1 MGKMP
6 MPRMRLRSHRIRDTH
21 WSMLLLRFEV
31 FPMSRQRGLYILD
44 PNSFGLIYGPDEQR
58 DIAAQVEIMAP
69 PLSARDALDRPEL
82 LAEADVIF
90 SGWKGP
96 ILDEAFF
103 AAAPKLK
110 AVFYGAGA
118 MGYILTPAV
127 WARSIVVT
135 TALEANAIPVAE
147 YTLATILFSLK
158 HGWRLA
164 RTTKA
169 GRCHPDRNHVPGS
182 YGSTVGLVSLGAIAR

>member
-1 MGKMP
+1 
-6 MPRMRLRSHRIRDTH
+6 
-21 WSMLLLRFEV
+21 
-31 FPMSRQRGLYILD
+31 MSRQRGLYILD

-69 PLSARDALDRPEL
+69 PLSAREALARPEL

-96 ILDEAFF
+96 MLDEAFF

-110 AVFYGAGA
+110 AVFYGAGS

-127 WARSIVVT
+127 WERGIVVT
-135 TALEANAIPVAE
+135 SALEANAVPVAE
-147 YTLATILFSLK
+147 YALATILFSLK

-164 RTTKA
+164 QDDQGGSLSPGPKSRSRLLRQHGGIGLARGDRPEVAGAAAAIRFERARVRPVPRRT
-169 GRCHPDRNHVPGS
+169 
-182 YGSTVGLVSLGAIAR
+182 